1 MWEGERTAGT
11 GVVRSAAASR
21 STRYEVE
28 RPEPGRRSGGGAA
41 KRLGRP
47 LQPPAGN
54 AMATVEDGICSKT
67 RREVLELLLVSLVT
81 RRI

>member
-54 AMATVEDGICSKT
+54 AMAHRRGWDMIET